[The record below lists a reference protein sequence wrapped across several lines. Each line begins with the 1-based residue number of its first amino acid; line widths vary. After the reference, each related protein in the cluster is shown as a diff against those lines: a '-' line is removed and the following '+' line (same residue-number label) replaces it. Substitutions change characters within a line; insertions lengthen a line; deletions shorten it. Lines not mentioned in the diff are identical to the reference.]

1 MTLLDESEEQKMAR
15 VYYLLLACLL
25 TQSMATEEAEE
36 RLEDMGEY
44 GSGSAPRKSVRRGKE
59 VPAMPSFLRVA
70 G

>member
-1 MTLLDESEEQKMAR
+1 MGQRRLNDMVVQGER
-15 VYYLLLACLL
+15 R
-25 TQSMATEEAEE
+25 MATEEAEE